1 MTDQKAAAS
10 PPAAALPPPAPF
22 NFDRTSEWPEW
33 ITSFDDYRYASGLN
47 DRTEEAQVRTLL
59 YTMGRQA
66 RKIFQTFGLTEEESR
81 SYAVVKTK
89 FDAHFVA
96 AKNIV
101 YESAN
106 FHRWKQEPGE
116 SVDKFVTA
124 LHELADRSEF
134 AEFRERMI
142 RDRFVVGLRDA
153 QQSEALQM
161 DATLTLATALAKAR
175 LKETVHRQQLEL
187 RADSNEATTGELGTI
202 QRTPS
207 EPFINREGRTTE
219 QQRQSL
225 QPWSRENRR
234 LPGCRFCGRENHART
249 RCPARLSR
257 CHLCGTKG
265 HFAVVCQKSKENNQV
280 GVSVLEGEG
289 QNFFLGTLRS
299 CNARYAEVRINNVRV
314 CAKIDS
320 GAEVTVVPPDFP
332 GVPPRIDKSQAVLR
346 SAADERLDVKGS
358 FPAEIVWKGKTARQT
373 VYVVESLQCV
383 LLGLPAIEALGV
395 VKFVDAVDDK
405 QYEYLYPQLFRGLG
419 TMPGEYTIRMKEGA
433 ERTRQQPP
441 TTAGK
446 DCPRRF
452 LPTVPTNKKRPLV
465 DNQYPRT
472 TTKPDTRPHHI
483 HWR

>member
-106 FHRWKQEPGE
+106 FHRRKQEPGE

-124 LHELADRSEF
+124 LHELADRCEF

-153 QQSEALQM
+153 QLSEALQM

-280 GVSVLEGEG
+280 GVSVLEVEG
-289 QNFFLGTLRS
+289 QIFF
-299 CNARYAEVRINNVRV
+299 
-314 CAKIDS
+314 S
-320 GAEVTVVPPDFP
+320 GH
-332 GVPPRIDKSQAVLR
+332 
-346 SAADERLDVKGS
+346 SAAV
-358 FPAEIVWKGKTARQT
+358 
-373 VYVVESLQCV
+373 
-383 LLGLPAIEALGV
+383 
-395 VKFVDAVDDK
+395 
-405 QYEYLYPQLFRGLG
+405 
-419 TMPGEYTIRMKEGA
+419 M
-433 ERTRQQPP
+433 
-441 TTAGK
+441 
-446 DCPRRF
+446 
-452 LPTVPTNKKRPLV
+452 
-465 DNQYPRT
+465 
-472 TTKPDTRPHHI
+472 PDTRKCVLTMYAYVQKLIREPRSLSFRPI
-483 HWR
+483 SPVFRLA